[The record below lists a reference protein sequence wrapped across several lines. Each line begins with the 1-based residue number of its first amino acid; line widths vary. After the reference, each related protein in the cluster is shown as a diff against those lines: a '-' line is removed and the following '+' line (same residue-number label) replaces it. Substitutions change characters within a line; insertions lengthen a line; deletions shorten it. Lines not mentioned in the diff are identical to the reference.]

1 MPQPPLVLASSS
13 PRRQALLAGL
23 GLTFDV
29 DAPEVDETPL
39 PGEDPVDYVVRVACD
54 KSVTSSREDG
64 VVVLGADTAVVVD
77 GRILGKPSGSAEAR
91 AMLALIAD
99 RQHTVLSGV
108 ALARGGRVAAHLHVE
123 TTVTMTPISEE
134 EADWYISTG
143 EPLDKAGAYA
153 IQGIGGV
160 FVKEV
165 HGSVSNVTG
174 LPLAETIA
182 LLREVGFEP
191 LATQEA
197 GVLEGALGGRPL
209 DEHAGRRRDPSDAHL

>member
-23 GLTFDV
+23 GFTFDV

-54 KSVTSSREDG
+54 KSVTSSRGDG
-64 VVVLGADTAVVVD
+64 VLVLGADTAVVVD
-77 GRILGKPSGSAEAR
+77 GRILGAG
-91 AMLALIAD
+91 

-108 ALARGGRVAAHLHVE
+108 ALARGGRVAAHLYVE
-123 TTVTMTPISEE
+123 TTVTMTPISEG
-134 EADWYISTG
+134 EADWYIRTG

-174 LPLAETIA
+174 LPLAETVV

-191 LATQEA
+191 LATPA
-197 GVLEGALGGRPL
+197 EGAMGGRPV

>member
-23 GLTFDV
+23 GFTFDV

-39 PGEDPVDYVVRVACD
+39 SGEDPVDYVVRVACD
-54 KSVTSSREDG
+54 KSVTSSRGDG
-64 VVVLGADTAVVVD
+64 VLVLGADTAVVVD

-91 AMLALIAD
+91 AMLALIAG

-108 ALARGGRVAAHLHVE
+108 ALARGGRVAAHLYVE
-123 TTVTMTPISEE
+123 TTVTMTPISEG
-134 EADWYISTG
+134 EADWYIRTG

-174 LPLAETIA
+174 LPLAETVA

-191 LATQEA
+191 LATPA
-197 GVLEGALGGRPL
+197 EGAMGGRPV

>member
-13 PRRQALLAGL
+13 PRRRALLAGL

-29 DAPEVDETPL
+29 AAPEVDETPL
-39 PGEDPVDYVVRVACD
+39 PGENPVDYVVRMARD
-54 KSVTSSREDG
+54 KSVASDRADG

-77 GRILGKPSGSAEAR
+77 GRILGKPSGGAEAR
-91 AMLALIAD
+91 TMLALIAD

-108 ALARGGRVAAHLHVE
+108 ALARGGRVTAHLHVE
-123 TTVTMTPISEE
+123 TTVTMTPISAG
-134 EADWYISTG
+134 EADWYIGTG

-165 HGSVSNVTG
+165 RGSVSNVTG
-174 LPLAETIA
+174 LPLAETVA
-182 LLREVGFEP
+182 LLRDVGFDP
-191 LATQEA
+191 VATQA
-197 GVLEGALGGRPL
+197 ASVSGATHGWPG
-209 DEHAGRRRDPSDAHL
+209 DEHTERRRDSSDARL